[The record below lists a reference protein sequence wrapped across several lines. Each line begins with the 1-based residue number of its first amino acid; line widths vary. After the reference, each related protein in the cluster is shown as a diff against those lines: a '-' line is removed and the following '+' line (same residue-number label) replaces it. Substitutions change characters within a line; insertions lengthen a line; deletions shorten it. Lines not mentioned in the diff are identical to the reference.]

1 MTEKALDAVLQ
12 VYDKVEYIN
21 VSRIKYVQHIIK
33 VPSNKPTAEEMPLA
47 RKYNELHLRA
57 YNRRKQKST
66 RHFKI
71 MRFIISVLK
80 YIIVK
85 AFRLNNGTLFLCQ
98 ILV

>member
-1 MTEKALDAVLQ
+1 MFLDFDDVSRGYGHARYMGRVVAGAVLQ

-33 VPSNKPTAEEMPLA
+33 LPSNKPTAEEMPLA

-66 RHFKI
+66 
-71 MRFIISVLK
+71 
-80 YIIVK
+80 
-85 AFRLNNGTLFLCQ
+85 
-98 ILV
+98 